1 MSRGPARWVAWSLWT
16 VDVAVV
22 PALLL
27 SDDDGA
33 GPWSTLAGGIFIL
46 AFATTGALVASRRP
60 ENPIGWLLCL
70 TALSFAIGG
79 VCVGISEY
87 AAREQREDLVA
98 ATVAAWVGTFVWMIG
113 VGVAATFVLLLFPD
127 GHLPSRRWRPVAW
140 LAGTS
145 LGLTITG
152 LALAPGRIEDTS
164 VTNPL
169 GFAAVDRV
177 LDTAVG
183 IGLGLFSVSILLSCL
198 SLAVRFRSA
207 PRVQRQQ
214 LKWLAYTL
222 PLVVLWMG
230 ASVVVESTQSGDTAV
245 EISNTLVAIGLT
257 VVPVSIGIAML
268 RHRLYDIDVVINRTL
283 VYGALTATLAAVYL
297 GSVLLLQQVL
307 NPLTAQSDLAVAVS
321 TLTVAALFR
330 PARARIQAGVDR
342 RFYRRRYD
350 AARTLESFSERLRHE
365 VDLAS
370 VSTDMRDVVRE
381 TVQPAHVSLWLRS

>member
-1 MSRGPARWVAWSLWT
+1 MSRRTARWVAWSLWT
-16 VDVAVV
+16 VSVAVV
-22 PALLL
+22 PALLM

-33 GPWSTLAGGIFIL
+33 GPWSTLAGGVFIL

-70 TALSFAIGG
+70 AALAFTVGG

-87 AAREQREDLVA
+87 AVRERRDDLVA
-98 ATVAAWVGTFVWMIG
+98 ATVAAWVGSFVWMIG

-140 LAGTS
+140 LAGIS

-152 LALAPGRIEDTS
+152 LALAPGRIADTR
-164 VTNPL
+164 VINPL
-169 GFAAVDRV
+169 GLAAADIVMDA
-177 LDTAVG
+177 AVG
-183 IGLGLFSVSILLSCL
+183 IGLALFAVSILLSCL

-214 LKWLAYTL
+214 LKWLAYSL

-245 EISNTLVAIGLT
+245 EIANTLVSIGLT
-257 VVPVSIGIAML
+257 VVPVSIGVAML

-283 VYGALTATLAAVYL
+283 VYGALTATLAAIYL

-307 NPLTAQSDLAVAVS
+307 TPLTAQ
-321 TLTVAALFR
+321 
-330 PARARIQAGVDR
+330 
-342 RFYRRRYD
+342 Y
-350 AARTLESFSERLRHE
+350 
-365 VDLAS
+365 
-370 VSTDMRDVVRE
+370 
-381 TVQPAHVSLWLRS
+381 